1 MGQQKWGIILR
12 LILYELLI
20 ITIEVKM
27 LLWKI

>member
-1 MGQQKWGIILR
+1 MDKKKWGIILI
-12 LILYELLI
+12 LILFELLI